1 VKASA
6 VLSIIFNKQK
16 IGHDGLGK
24 RAVFSSIG
32 MIGENLIQR
41 CFFSLC
47 ILCDSHYNNEG
58 KSEGC
63 V

>member
-1 VKASA
+1 MM
-6 VLSIIFNKQK
+6 VLANALF
-16 IGHDGLGK
+16 LT
-24 RAVFSSIG
+24 IG

-41 CFFSLC
+41 CLFSLC

-58 KSEGC
+58 KNEGKSEGC